1 MQASLTKCKE
11 SVNIKLHVHMVGN
24 RAAKN
29 KFEYGFDEKGIR

>member
-1 MQASLTKCKE
+1 MWVSLTKCEE
-11 SVNIKLHVHMVGN
+11 SVNIKIHVHMVGN